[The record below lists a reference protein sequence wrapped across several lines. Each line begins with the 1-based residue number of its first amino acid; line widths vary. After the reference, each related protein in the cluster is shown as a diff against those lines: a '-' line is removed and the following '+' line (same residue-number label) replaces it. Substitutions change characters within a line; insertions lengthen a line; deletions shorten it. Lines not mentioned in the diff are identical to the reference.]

1 MCLPSFLNGALPFF
15 GHEMHGCQLS
25 GSFLT
30 MNILILSRLC
40 ERHAIVR
47 WLGLVCLLSGMFLTI
62 QPLSAEGLES
72 HQSSAPVLRV
82 GTKITPPM
90 VIKNANGEW
99 EGISI
104 QLWKHVAAELGWHY
118 EFVEMPLTEL
128 LQSVENGQLD
138 AVVAAL
144 TITAE
149 REKKVDFSQPF
160 FMTGLS
166 VAVRHQDQGQSS
178 VLAILSAVFS
188 WKILQVV
195 GWMVASLFVIGVGF
209 WLFEHR
215 RNPQHFG
222 GSLLRGLGS
231 GFWFSAVTMTT
242 VGYGDKTPTTLG
254 GRILALFWMFTSV
267 IVISIVTASIT
278 SSLTV
283 ERLGSMINHP
293 NDLVHVR
300 TATVTG
306 STSAAWLK
314 DNHFAFAEFKTLE
327 EALKSVQEKQYDAVV
342 YDEPLLR
349 YLTLNAFQDLQVLP
363 ITFHRQNYGIAFPN
377 ASWLREPVNW
387 VLLKELQEPAW
398 DQLIKQYMGKEN
410 P

>member
-1 MCLPSFLNGALPFF
+1 
-15 GHEMHGCQLS
+15 
-25 GSFLT
+25 
-30 MNILILSRLC
+30 MNRLILSRRF
-40 ERHAIVR
+40 ERKAMSGWCGLLQVLIGIFLIV
-47 WLGLVCLLSGMFLTI
+47 S
-62 QPLSAEGLES
+62 PLSAADAETQ
-72 HQSSAPVLRV
+72 QSTARVLRI

-90 VIKNANGEW
+90 VIKKADGEW

-104 QLWKHVAAELGWHY
+104 QLWKHVAAELGWNY
-118 EFVEMPLTEL
+118 EFIEMPLTEL
-128 LQSVENGQLD
+128 LQSVEREQLD
-138 AVVAAL
+138 AVVGAL

-149 REKKVDFSQPF
+149 REKKVDFSHPF

-166 VAVRHQDQGQSS
+166 IAVRHQDQGQFS
-178 VLAILSAVFS
+178 LFAILSAIFS
-188 WKILQVV
+188 WKIFQVV
-195 GWMVASLFVIGVGF
+195 GGLAFSLFVVGVGF

-215 RNPQHFG
+215 RNPDHFG

-242 VGYGDKTPTTLG
+242 VGYGDKTPATLG

-267 IVISIVTASIT
+267 IVISSVTASIT
-278 SSLTV
+278 SALTV

-314 DNHFAFAEFKTLE
+314 DNHFTFGEFKTLP
-327 EALKSVQEKQYDAVV
+327 EALKALQEKQYDAVV

-349 YLTLNAFQDLQVLP
+349 YLTITQFQDLQVLP
-363 ITFHRQNYGIAFPN
+363 VTFQRQNYGIAFPN

-387 VLLKELQEPAW
+387 VLLKELQEPEW
-398 DQLIKQYMGKEN
+398 DQLIKQYLGKEN